1 VDVLQHHEREKLM
14 QRNGI
19 AAGGTFVV
27 DHTKL
32 IDAFPE
38 PEALAHILE
47 YRLSNGGGPFNLLVD
62 LARLEAPFPL
72 SAIGCVGGDR
82 DGRWC
87 AERCREHGID
97 ATRLRVCSGADTSF
111 TDVMTERGSGR
122 RTFFYRA
129 GANALLDIDD
139 FGVAGL
145 DARLLYLGYPMVLDR
160 LDAPHPGSGTRGAEL
175 LRQARAAGA
184 QTCVDLVTAAPERF
198 DTVVPPVLRHADLC
212 LMNELEAERL
222 TGLQLRPEGRLAGDR
237 VVAAARSVLDRGVH
251 RCVVIHSAEG
261 AVAVTEEGACAR
273 RGSARIPPE
282 RIAGSAGAGD
292 AFAAGFLLGWHEQT
306 SLDEALFDGIAAA
319 TACLLEPTTSDGV
332 RRLAECRELASTLGL
347 RPAP

>member
-1 VDVLQHHEREKLM
+1 MH
-14 QRNGI
+14 RNGI

-32 IDAFPE
+32 VDAFPE

-47 YRLSNGGGPFNLLVD
+47 YRVSNGGGPFNLLVD

-72 SAIGCVGGDR
+72 RAVGCVGSDR
-82 DGRWC
+82 DGQWC
-87 AERCREHGID
+87 AERCRKHRID
-97 ATRLRVCSGADTSF
+97 VTRLRVCSGVGTSF

-122 RTFFYRA
+122 RTFFYWA

-139 FGVAGL
+139 FSVAEL

-160 LDAPHPGSGTRGAEL
+160 LDGFHPESGTRGAEL

-198 DTVVPPVLRHADLC
+198 DTIVPPVLRQADLC

-222 TGLQLRPEGRLAGDR
+222 TGLGLRPEGRLAGDR
-237 VVAAARSVLDRGVH
+237 VVAAARSVLDRGVR

-261 AVAVTEEGACAR
+261 AVAVTEDGACAR
-273 RGSARIPPE
+273 VGSAHVSPE
-282 RIAGSAGAGD
+282 RLGGSAGAGD
-292 AFAAGFLLGWHEQT
+292 AFAAGFLLGWHEQA
-306 SLDEALFDGIAAA
+306 SLDEALFNGIAAA
-319 TACLLEPTTSDGV
+319 TACLLETTTSDGV
-332 RRLAECRELASTLGL
+332 RPLAECRELASTLGL
-347 RPAP
+347 RPPP

>member
-1 VDVLQHHEREKLM
+1 MH
-14 QRNGI
+14 RNGI

-27 DHTKL
+27 DHTKV

-38 PEALAHILE
+38 PEALAHILDC
-47 YRLSNGGGPFNLLVD
+47 RVSNGGGPFNLLVD
-62 LARLEAPFPL
+62 LARLGAPFPL
-72 SAIGCVGGDR
+72 RAIGCVGSDR
-82 DGRWC
+82 DGQWC

-97 ATRLRVCSGADTSF
+97 ATRLRVCSGVGTSF

-122 RTFFYRA
+122 RTFFYQA
-129 GANALLDIDD
+129 GANAVLDIDD
-139 FGVAGL
+139 FGVAEL

-198 DTVVPPVLRHADLC
+198 DTIVPPALRQTDLC

-237 VVAAARSVLDRGVH
+237 VVAAARSVLDHGVR

-261 AVAVTEEGACAR
+261 AVAVTQEGACAR
-273 RGSARIPPE
+273 RGSARVPPE

-292 AFAAGFLLGWHEQT
+292 AFAAGFLLGWHEQA
-306 SLDEALFDGIAAA
+306 SLDKALLSGIAAA

-332 RRLAECRELASTLGL
+332 RPLADCRELAQALGL

>member
-1 VDVLQHHEREKLM
+1 MVELHERENLM
-14 QRNGI
+14 HRNGI

-38 PEALAHILE
+38 PEALAHILDC
-47 YRLSNGGGPFNLLVD
+47 RVSNGGGPFNLLVD

-72 SAIGCVGGDR
+72 RAIGCVGSDR
-82 DGRWC
+82 DGQWC
-87 AERCREHGID
+87 AQRCREHGVD
-97 ATRLRVCSGADTSF
+97 TTRLRVCSGVGTSF
-111 TDVMTERGSGR
+111 TDVMTERESGR

-139 FGVAGL
+139 FGVADL
-145 DARLLYLGYPMVLDR
+145 DTRLLYLGYPMVLDR
-160 LDAPHPGSGTRGAEL
+160 LDAPHPESGTRSAEL
-175 LRQARAAGA
+175 LRQARATGA

-198 DTVVPPVLRHADLC
+198 DTVVPPVLRQADLC

-222 TGLQLRPEGRLAGDR
+222 TGLGLRQNGELVGDR
-237 VVAAARSVLDRGVH
+237 GVAAARSILDRGVH

-261 AVAVTEEGACAR
+261 AVALAKDGACAR
-273 RGSARIPPE
+273 RGSAWVPPE
-282 RIAGSAGAGD
+282 RIGGSAGAGD
-292 AFAAGFLLGWHEQT
+292 AFAAGFLLGWHEQAG
-306 SLDEALFDGIAAA
+306 LDEALLDGIAAA

-332 RRLAECRELASTLGL
+332 RPLAECRELIRALGL
-347 RPAP
+347 RAAP

>member
-1 VDVLQHHEREKLM
+1 MHRD
-14 QRNGI
+14 GI

-38 PEALAHILE
+38 PEALAHILDC
-47 YRLSNGGGPFNLLVD
+47 RVSNGGGPFNLLVD

-72 SAIGCVGGDR
+72 RAIGCVGSDR
-82 DGRWC
+82 DGQWC
-87 AERCREHGID
+87 AQRCWEHGID
-97 ATRLRVCSGADTSF
+97 TNRLRVCSGVGTSF

-139 FGVAGL
+139 FGVTDL
-145 DARLLYLGYPMVLDR
+145 DTRLLYLGYPMVLDR
-160 LDAPHPGSGTRGAEL
+160 LDAPHSGSGSRGAEL

-198 DTVVPPVLRHADLC
+198 DSIVPPVLRQADLC

-222 TGLQLRPEGRLAGDR
+222 TGLELRSEGRLTGDR
-237 VVAAARSVLDRGVH
+237 VEAAARSVLDRGVR

-261 AVAVTEEGACAR
+261 AVAVTDEGACAR
-273 RGSARIPPE
+273 RGSARVPSE
-282 RIAGSAGAGD
+282 RIRGSAGAGD
-292 AFAAGFLLGWHEQT
+292 AFAAGFLLGWHEEA
-306 SLDEALFDGIAAA
+306 SLDEALFNGIAAA

-332 RRLAECRELASTLGL
+332 RPLAECRELARALGL

>member
-1 VDVLQHHEREKLM
+1 M

-19 AAGGTFVV
+19 VAGGTFVV
-27 DHTKL
+27 DHTKV

-38 PEALAHILE
+38 PEALAHILD
-47 YRLSNGGGPFNLLVD
+47 YRVSNGGGPFNLLVD
-62 LARLEAPFPL
+62 LARLQAPFPL
-72 SAIGCVGGDR
+72 HAIGCVGSDR
-82 DGRWC
+82 DGEWC
-87 AERCREHGID
+87 AQRCRDHGID
-97 ATRLRVCSGADTSF
+97 ITCLRVCSGIGTSF
-111 TDVMTERGSGR
+111 TDVMTERRSGR

-129 GANALLDIDD
+129 GANALLDLDD
-139 FGVAGL
+139 FRVADL
-145 DARLLYLGYPMVLDR
+145 DGRLLYLGYPMVLDR

-175 LRQARAAGA
+175 FHQARAAGV

-198 DTVVPPVLRHADLC
+198 DIVVPPVLRQADLC

-222 TGLQLRPEGRLAGDR
+222 TGLELRPKGRLAGDR
-237 VVAAARSVLDRGVH
+237 VVAAARSVLDCGVR

-261 AVAVTEEGACAR
+261 AVAVTHEGACAR
-273 RGSARIPPE
+273 RGSARVPPE

-292 AFAAGFLLGWHEQT
+292 AFAAGFLLGWHEEAT
-306 SLDEALFDGIAAA
+306 LDEALFNGIAAA

-332 RRLAECRELASTLGL
+332 RPLAECRKLARALGM